1 MDEFD
6 FYPQKPDL
14 IERESRGSL
23 SSTIFSM
30 VLFVMV
36 FLFVF
41 ADSVRFVA
49 MLLIVLVIHEL
60 GHYIMMKRFKY
71 KNVRMLFIP
80 LMGAFVSGSKS
91 EYSQKQSF
99 FMIAAG
105 PMPGILIGSLLIL
118 FSQSFD
124 STAMFNF
131 GLIFSVLNLLNL
143 VPLDP
148 LDGGQLFKLLLR
160 KNHELLLLVFAF
172 FSSLII
178 IALGWFL
185 DSYILIIFGFL
196 MGFRVRSLQKRYQ
209 MHKDCIEEE
218 VNFRTTYKKLTNKEF
233 SKIKTIVLQHTPTL
247 AKYIEFADSSEVES
261 LLASQV
267 NSVLVTPTVKDTS
280 LVFRI
285 ILVLFWI
292 LCFLSPIILFYT
304 IDKTWIEYAVSNW

>member
-6 FYPQKPDL
+6 YYPQKPDL

-30 VLFVMV
+30 VLFIMV

-60 GHYIMMKRFKY
+60 GHFLMMKLFKY

-80 LMGAFVSGSKS
+80 LMGAFVSGTKS

-105 PMPGILIGSLLIL
+105 PMPGILIGSLLL
-118 FSQSFD
+118 MFSQTFD
-124 STAMFNF
+124 SSVMFNF
-131 GLIFSVLNLLNL
+131 GLIFCVLNLLNL

-160 KNHELLLLVFAF
+160 KNHELLLLIFAF
-172 FSSLII
+172 FSSVVI
-178 IALGWFL
+178 IAIGWFL
-185 DSYILIIFGFL
+185 DSYLLILFGFL

-209 MHKDCIEEE
+209 MHKDCIDED
-218 VNFRTTYKKLTNKEF
+218 VNFRTTYKKLTNREF
-233 SKIKTIVLQHTPTL
+233 SKIKEIVLQHTPTL
-247 AKYIEFADSSEVES
+247 AKYIEFADATEVEA

-280 LVFRI
+280 LLFRI
-285 ILVLFWI
+285 ILIASWI

-304 IDKTWIEYAVSNW
+304 VDKTWIEYAISNW

>member
-105 PMPGILIGSLLIL
+105 PMPGILIGSMLIL

-143 VPLDP
+143 IPLDP

-172 FSSLII
+172 FSSLVI

-233 SKIKTIVLQHTPTL
+233 SKIKAIVLQHTPTL

>member
-6 FYPQKPDL
+6 YYPQKPDL

-41 ADSVRFVA
+41 ADSVRFVV

-60 GHYIMMKRFKY
+60 GHYIMMKLFKY

-80 LMGAFVSGSKS
+80 LMGAFVSGTKS

-99 FMIAAG
+99 LMIAAG
-105 PMPGILIGSLLIL
+105 PMPGIIIGSLLML
-118 FSQSFD
+118 FSQSVD
-124 STAMFNF
+124 SSAMFNF
-131 GLIFSVLNLLNL
+131 GLIFCVLNLLNL

-160 KNHELLLLVFAF
+160 KNPELLLLIFAF
-172 FSSLII
+172 FSSLVI
-178 IALGWFL
+178 IAIGWFL
-185 DSYILIIFGFL
+185 DSYLLILFGFL

-209 MHKDCIEEE
+209 MHKDCIDEE

-233 SKIKTIVLQHTPTL
+233 SKIKEIVLQHTPTL
-247 AKYIEFADSSEVES
+247 AKYIEVADSSEVEA

-280 LVFRI
+280 LFFRI
-285 ILVLFWI
+285 VLVISWI
-292 LCFLSPIILFYT
+292 LCFLSPVILFY
-304 IDKTWIEYAVSNW
+304 IVDKTWIEYAISNW

>member
-6 FYPQKPDL
+6 YYPQKPDL
-14 IERESRGSL
+14 VERESRGSL

-60 GHYIMMKRFKY
+60 GHFLMMKLFKY

-80 LMGAFVSGSKS
+80 LMGAFVNGTKA

-99 FMIAAG
+99 YVIAAG
-105 PMPGILIGSLLIL
+105 PMPGILLGSMLIL
-118 FSQSFD
+118 LSQSLD
-124 STAMFNF
+124 SSAMFNF
-131 GLIFSVLNLLNL
+131 GLIFIVLNLLNL
-143 VPLDP
+143 IPLDP

-172 FSSLII
+172 ISSLVII
-178 IALGWFL
+178 GFGWFI
-185 DSYILIIFGFL
+185 DSYLVILFGFF
-196 MGFRVRSLQKRYQ
+196 MGFRVRSLQKRFQ
-209 MHKDCIEEE
+209 MHKDCLEEE
-218 VNFRTTYKKLTNKEF
+218 INFRTTYKNLTNKEF
-233 SKIKTIVLQHTPTL
+233 SKIKAIVLEHTPTL
-247 AKYIEFADSSEVES
+247 AKYTEIADTTEIESI
-261 LLASQV
+261 LASQV

-280 LVFRI
+280 FLFRFTI
-285 ILVLFWI
+285 VLSWV
-292 LCFLSPIILFYT
+292 LCFGSPIILFYF
-304 IDKTWIEYAVSNW
+304 IDKTWIEYALSNW

>member
-178 IALGWFL
+178 IASGWFL

-218 VNFRTTYKKLTNKEF
+218 VNFRITYKKLTNKEF

>member
-105 PMPGILIGSLLIL
+105 PMPGILIGSFLIL

-143 VPLDP
+143 IPLDP

-172 FSSLII
+172 FSSLVI

-233 SKIKTIVLQHTPTL
+233 SKIKAIVLQHTPTL